1 MNYVGLK
8 VTAQSLYDTI
18 SIMSQLT
25 AITIRRYLER
35 KWRCEGAINGHSN
48 SVADPHQSYADPDP
62 KTCCSPDLDPPMLQ
76 KNLQGFLLFT
86 SMLIRARIQLSTL
99 IRIRIHL
106 PKMMRIRN
114 PACQS
119 IT

>member
-76 KNLQGFLLFT
+76 
-86 SMLIRARIQLSTL
+86 LSTL